1 MCLDSKFFP
10 VPLEAR
16 EYDKITLFI
25 FELDKK
31 GTGLVA
37 SVS

>member
-16 EYDKITLFI
+16 EYEKITLFS

-31 GTGLVA
+31 GTGLEA